1 MKLVPVYGVVL
12 RRDSSVR
19 VADKRADTPS
29 SAVAI
34 LRAHIGEADREHFV
48 ALYLSARNLIIGV
61 HTVSIGTL
69 TASLVHPRE
78 AFKAGILLGAAG
90 LIAAHNHPSGDPA
103 PSPEDREA
111 TRRLQ
116 RAGELLGIPV
126 LDHLII
132 GRESYFSFR
141 ESGLI

>member
-1 MKLVPVYGVVL
+1 MKFIPVLGVTLVRDASL
-12 RRDSSVR
+12 RVE
-19 VADKRADTPS
+19 DKRADTPAN
-29 SAVAI
+29 AVGI

-48 ALYLSARNLIIGV
+48 AVFLSARSLAIGV
-61 HTVSIGTL
+61 HTISIGTL

-78 AFKAGILLGAAG
+78 AFKVGILLGAAG
-90 LIAAHNHPSGDPA
+90 VIVGHNHPSGDPT

-132 GRESYFSFR
+132 GRERYYSFR